1 MANLW
6 PEKERDREEKESW
19 ETKTNVYYF
28 KFRVDQFYCATNWA
42 KECSYGR
49 GRSIHQFLW
58 RPSECR
64 RRGKNIKPYAMHAT
78 CTWRISDAVPPPPS
92 DHAATQIAICS
103 GNKQNSLCWSWP
115 RGESNWARLRHPVS
129 TNLMAFALLLLLQLI
144 CIAVV
149 VLAVVAVVAW
159 LDDCRF
165 RLSH

>member
-1 MANLW
+1 MSQW
-6 PEKERDREEKESW
+6 QIYGQRKRKRKRER
-19 ETKTNVYYF
+19 KTNVYYF

-78 CTWRISDAVPPPPS
+78 CTWRIWDAS
-92 DHAATQIAICS
+92 LSATRIAICP

-149 VLAVVAVVAW
+149 VLLVVAVVAW
-159 LDDCRF
+159 LADCRF